1 MNIDIKTD
9 LWHYLAEGGRPVVM
23 YGMGNGADKIIAVC
37 EKYGVEIADF
47 FASDGFV
54 RGHSFHGKT
63 VISYSAMKEKY
74 MGQDPI
80 VLLSFA
86 SSLPDV
92 LELFKQVARECELYA
107 PDVPVFG
114 ETLFTIE
121 FFNENRERFER
132 VYKMLSDEESK
143 RIYKNVIL
151 YKLTGDI
158 KYLWDSESD
167 KQKVYTELLDCGG
180 IKKYLDLGAY
190 NGDTVREMLYY
201 NPNLKQA
208 IALEPDARNFR
219 KLNEYAQGAEIEIK
233 CINAGA
239 WRENTTLL
247 FDASGNRNAGIVSKG
262 NIVSKIKEVPV
273 VSVDSVL
280 AGDAVDYI
288 KYDVEGSEREALL
301 GSAQTIKAHAP
312 KLLVSLYHRSEDLF
326 ALPELIKELN
336 PDYKL
341 YLRRFPYIPAWDLNL
356 YAKRDVPN
364 GHHETI

>member
-1 MNIDIKTD
+1 MNINIKTD
-9 LWHYLAEGGRPVVM
+9 LWHYLASSERPIVM

-37 EKYGVEIADF
+37 EKYGVEISDF

-74 MGQDPI
+74 RGQSPI

-92 LELFKQVARECELYA
+92 LALFKKVGEECELYA

-121 FFNENRERFER
+121 FFEENRARFEAI
-132 VYKMLSDEESK
+132 YDILADEESK
-143 RIYKNVIL
+143 RIYENVIL

-158 KYLWDSESD
+158 KYLWESESD
-167 KQKVYTELLDCGG
+167 KKNVYEEILDCKS
-180 IKKYLDLGAY
+180 ILSYVDLGAY
-190 NGDTVREMLYY
+190 NGDTIREMLHF
-201 NPNLKQA
+201 NPNLKSV
-208 IALEPDARNFR
+208 IALEPDSRNFR
-219 KLNEYAQGAEIEIK
+219 KLNEYAQNVTNCEIK

-239 WRENTTLL
+239 WNENTTLL

-273 VSVDSVL
+273 ISVDEVIDG
-280 AGDAVDYI
+280 AKIDYI
-288 KYDVEGSEREALL
+288 KYDVEGSEKEALL
-301 GSAQTIKAHAP
+301 GSTKTIKAHSP

-326 ALPELIKELN
+326 TLPELVKEIN
-336 PDYKL
+336 SDYSL

-356 YAKRDVPN
+356 YAVKK
-364 GHHETI
+364 

>member
-1 MNIDIKTD
+1 MNINIKTD
-9 LWHYLAEGGRPVVM
+9 LWHYLASSDRPIVM
-23 YGMGNGADKIIAVC
+23 YGMGNGADKIITVC
-37 EKYGVEIADF
+37 EKYGIEISDF

-74 MGQDPI
+74 AGQNPI

-92 LELFKQVARECELYA
+92 MALFKKVGEECELYA

-121 FFNENRERFER
+121 FFEENRARFEA
-132 VYKMLSDEESK
+132 VYELLADEESK
-143 RIYKNVIL
+143 RIYENVIS

-158 KYLWDSESD
+158 KYLWESESD
-167 KQKVYTELLDCGG
+167 RQVVYEEILDCKN
-180 IKKYLDLGAY
+180 ISSFVDLGAY
-190 NGDTVREMLYY
+190 NGDTIREMLHF
-201 NPNLKQA
+201 NPNLKNA

-219 KLNEYAQGAEIEIK
+219 KLNEYVQTLEDIDIK
-233 CINAGA
+233 CINSGA
-239 WRENTTLL
+239 WCESTTLL

-262 NIVSKIKEVPV
+262 NIVSKIKEVSV
-273 VSVDSVL
+273 VSVDEVL
-280 AGDAVDYI
+280 VGASVDYI
-288 KYDVEGSEREALL
+288 KYDVEGSEKEALL
-301 GSAQTIKAHAP
+301 GSKNTIQKHSP

-336 PDYKL
+336 PDYLL

-356 YAKRDVPN
+356 YAIKQ
-364 GHHETI
+364 

>member
-1 MNIDIKTD
+1 MNINIKTD
-9 LWHYLAEGGRPVVM
+9 LWHYLAKSERPIVM

-37 EKYGVEIADF
+37 KKYGIEISDF

-74 MGQDPI
+74 EGQDPI

-92 LELFKQVARECELYA
+92 MALFKKIGEECELYA

-121 FFNENRERFER
+121 FFNDNYARFEA
-132 VYKMLSDEESK
+132 VYNSLADEESK
-143 RIYKNVIL
+143 RIYENVIS

-158 KYLWDSESD
+158 RFLWESESD
-167 KQKVYTELLDCGG
+167 KAQVYNEILDCTS
-180 IKKYLDLGAY
+180 IKSYLDLGAY
-190 NGDTVREMLYY
+190 NGDTIREMLFY
-201 NPNLKQA
+201 NPQLQSA
-208 IALEPDARNFR
+208 VALEPDARNFR
-219 KLNEYAQGAEIEIK
+219 KLCEYAQGVENCDIK
-233 CINAGA
+233 CINSGA
-239 WRENTTLL
+239 WNENTTLL

-262 NIVSKIKEVPV
+262 NIVSKIKEVNV
-273 VSVDSVL
+273 VSVDSIL
-280 AGDAVDYI
+280 DGGQIDYI
-288 KYDVEGSEREALL
+288 KYDVEGSEKEALL

-326 ALPELIKELN
+326 SLPELVKDLN
-336 PDYKL
+336 PDYSL

-356 YAKRDVPN
+356 YAIKK
-364 GHHETI
+364 

>member
-1 MNIDIKTD
+1 MAVSLPGDIPSGTVFTI
-9 LWHYLAEGGRPVVM
+9 P
-23 YGMGNGADKIIAVC
+23 IS
-37 EKYGVEIADF
+37 DF

-74 MGQDPI
+74 VGQNPI

-92 LELFKQVARECELYA
+92 MALFKKVGDECEFYA

-114 ETLFTIE
+114 ETLFTME
-121 FFNENRERFER
+121 FFKENIERFEQ
-132 VYKMLSDEESK
+132 VYNLLADEESK
-143 RIYKNVIL
+143 RIYVNVIS

-167 KQKVYTELLDCGG
+167 KADVYGNLIQCKNIST
-180 IKKYLDLGAY
+180 YMDLGAY
-190 NGDTVREMLYY
+190 NGDTIREMLHF
-201 NPNLKQA
+201 NPNLKKA

-219 KLNEYAQGAEIEIK
+219 KLNEYAQTVDNIDIQ

-239 WRENTTLL
+239 WNENTTLL

-280 AGDAVDYI
+280 NGESVDYI
-288 KYDVEGSEREALL
+288 KYDVEGSEKEALI
-301 GSAQTIKAHAP
+301 GSKNTIKAHSP

-326 ALPELIKELN
+326 VLPELVKEIN
-336 PDYKL
+336 PDYSL

-356 YAKRDVPN
+356 YAIKN
-364 GHHETI
+364 S

>member
-9 LWHYLAEGGRPVVM
+9 LWHYLANSNRPILM

-37 EKYGVEIADF
+37 EKYGIEISDF

-54 RGHSFHGKT
+54 RGHSFHGKI

-74 MGQDPI
+74 EGQNPI

-92 LELFKQVARECELYA
+92 MALFKKVGDECELYA

-121 FFNENRERFER
+121 FFNDNRTRFEA
-132 VYKMLSDEESK
+132 VYNSLADEESK
-143 RIYKNVIL
+143 KIYKNVIS

-158 KYLWDSESD
+158 RYLWNSESN
-167 KQKVYTELLDCGG
+167 KLQVYKEILDCEN
-180 IKKYLDLGAY
+180 IKTYLDLGAY
-190 NGDTVREMLYY
+190 NGDTIREMLLY
-201 NPNLKQA
+201 NQNFKKV

-219 KLNEYAQGAEIEIK
+219 KLTAYAQGIKNCEIK
-233 CINAGA
+233 CINSGA
-239 WRENTTLL
+239 WSENTTLL
-247 FDASGNRNAGIVSKG
+247 FDASGNRNAGIISKG
-262 NIVSKIKEVPV
+262 NIVSKIKEVSV

-280 AGDAVDYI
+280 DGAMVDYI
-288 KYDVEGSEREALL
+288 KYDVEGSEKEALL

-326 ALPELIKELN
+326 VLPELVKKLN
-336 PDYKL
+336 PDYSL
-341 YLRRFPYIPAWDLNL
+341 YLRRFAYIPAWDLNL
-356 YAKRDVPN
+356 YAIKN
-364 GHHETI
+364 K

>member
-1 MNIDIKTD
+1 MNINIKTD
-9 LWHYLAEGGRPVVM
+9 LWHYLSECSRPIVM

-37 EKYGVEIADF
+37 EKYGIEISDF

-74 MGQDPI
+74 VGQNPI

-92 LELFKQVARECELYA
+92 MALFKKVGDECELYA

-121 FFNENRERFER
+121 FFEENRERFEQ
-132 VYKMLSDEESK
+132 VYNLLADEESK
-143 RIYKNVIL
+143 RIYENVIS
-151 YKLTGDI
+151 YKLSGDI
-158 KYLWDSESD
+158 KYLWDSENSKAD
-167 KQKVYTELLDCGG
+167 VYESILDCKN
-180 IKKYLDLGAY
+180 ISRYMDLGAY
-190 NGDTVREMLYY
+190 NGDTIREMLHF
-201 NPNLKQA
+201 NPNLKKA
-208 IALEPDARNFR
+208 IAFEPDGRNFR
-219 KLNEYAQGAEIEIK
+219 KLNEYAQTVDNIDIQ

-239 WRENTTLL
+239 WNEKTTLL

-280 AGDAVDYI
+280 NGESVDYI
-288 KYDVEGSEREALL
+288 KYDVEGSEKEALI
-301 GSAQTIKAHAP
+301 GSKNTIQMHSP

-326 ALPELIKELN
+326 VLPELVKELN
-336 PDYKL
+336 KGYSL

-356 YAKRDVPN
+356 YAIK
-364 GHHETI
+364 E

>member
-1 MNIDIKTD
+1 MNINIKTD
-9 LWHYLAEGGRPVVM
+9 LWHYLAKCDRPIVM

-37 EKYGVEIADF
+37 EKYGIEISDF

-74 MGQDPI
+74 SGQNPI

-86 SSLPDV
+86 SSLPEV
-92 LELFKQVARECELYA
+92 MELFKKVGDECELYA

-121 FFNENRERFER
+121 FFEENRSRFEE
-132 VYKMLSDEESK
+132 VYNLLSDDESK
-143 RIYKNVIL
+143 KIYENVIS

-167 KQKVYTELLDCGG
+167 KADVYESILDCKS
-180 IKKYLDLGAY
+180 ISTYMDLGAY
-190 NGDTVREMLYY
+190 NGDTIREMLNF
-201 NPNLKQA
+201 NPHLQSA

-219 KLNEYAQGAEIEIK
+219 KLNEYALTVDNIDIK

-239 WRENTTLL
+239 WNEKTTLL

-273 VSVDSVL
+273 VSVDEVL
-280 AGDAVDYI
+280 GGAQVDYI
-288 KYDVEGSEREALL
+288 KYDVEGSEKEALL
-301 GSAQTIKAHAP
+301 GSKNTIQMYEP

-336 PDYKL
+336 PDYSL

-356 YAKRDVPN
+356 YAIK
-364 GHHETI
+364 EK

>member
-1 MNIDIKTD
+1 MNINIKTD
-9 LWHYLAEGGRPVVM
+9 LWHYLASSGRPIVM

-37 EKYGVEIADF
+37 EKYGIEISDF

-74 MGQDPI
+74 AGQNPI

-92 LELFKQVARECELYA
+92 MALFKKVGEECELYA

-121 FFNENRERFER
+121 FFEENRARFEA
-132 VYKMLSDEESK
+132 VYELLADEESK
-143 RIYKNVIL
+143 RIYENVIS

-158 KYLWDSESD
+158 KYLWESESD
-167 KQKVYTELLDCGG
+167 RQVVYEEILDCKS
-180 IKKYLDLGAY
+180 ISSFVDLGAY
-190 NGDTVREMLYY
+190 NGDTIREMLHF
-201 NPNLKQA
+201 NPNLKNA

-219 KLNEYAQGAEIEIK
+219 KLNEYVQTLEDIDIK
-233 CINAGA
+233 CINSGA
-239 WRENTTLL
+239 WCESTTLL

-262 NIVSKIKEVPV
+262 NIVSKIKEVSV
-273 VSVDSVL
+273 VSVDEVL
-280 AGDAVDYI
+280 VGASVDYI
-288 KYDVEGSEREALL
+288 KYDVEGSEKEALL
-301 GSAQTIKAHAP
+301 GSKNTIQKHSP

-326 ALPELIKELN
+326 ALPELVKELN
-336 PDYKL
+336 PNYSL

-356 YAKRDVPN
+356 YAIKQ
-364 GHHETI
+364 

>member
-9 LWHYLAEGGRPVVM
+9 LWHYLAECDRPVVM

-37 EKYGVEIADF
+37 EKYGVQISDF

-74 MGQDPI
+74 AGQSPI

-92 LELFKQVARECELYA
+92 IELFKKVASECEMYA

-121 FFNENRERFER
+121 FFNENRARFDAI
-132 VYKMLSDEESK
+132 YSLLADEESK
-143 RIYKNVIL
+143 RIYKNVIS
-151 YKLTGDI
+151 YKLSGNI
-158 KYLWDSESD
+158 SYLFDSESD
-167 KQKVYTELLDCGG
+167 KDSVYNELLDCKS
-180 IKKYLDLGAY
+180 IKSYLDLGAY
-190 NGDTVREMLYY
+190 NGDTIREMLFY
-201 NPNLKQA
+201 NSQLESA

-219 KLNEYAQGAEIEIK
+219 KLNEYAQNVDNCEIK

-239 WRENTTLL
+239 WCENTTLL

-262 NIVSKIKEVPV
+262 NIVSKIKEVNV

-280 AGDAVDYI
+280 NGASVDYI
-288 KYDVEGSEREALL
+288 KYDVEGSEKEALL
-301 GSAQTIKAHAP
+301 GSAQTIRAHAP
-312 KLLVSLYHRSEDLF
+312 KLLISLYHRSEDMF
-326 ALPELIKELN
+326 ALPELINELN
-336 PDYKL
+336 PDYSL

-356 YAKRDVPN
+356 YAIKK
-364 GHHETI
+364 